1 MRGTNCK
8 ICKYPLNI
16 RDIVDFLPE
25 IPSGIRKLN
34 FQSKFEQKYH
44 FIVEKNVKENLRL
57 FKKTLFLAGKLGSG
71 KSLGF
76 AEFKYV
82 TRLLA
87 MNIVAGQ

>member
-1 MRGTNCK
+1 M
-8 ICKYPLNI
+8 
-16 RDIVDFLPE
+16 DFSPG

-34 FQSKFEQKYH
+34 FQSRFERKYH
-44 FIVEKNVKENLRL
+44 FHRGKKREGKFTTFL
-57 FKKTLFLAGKLGSG
+57 KTLFLAEKLDSG

-76 AEFKYV
+76 AELKSV